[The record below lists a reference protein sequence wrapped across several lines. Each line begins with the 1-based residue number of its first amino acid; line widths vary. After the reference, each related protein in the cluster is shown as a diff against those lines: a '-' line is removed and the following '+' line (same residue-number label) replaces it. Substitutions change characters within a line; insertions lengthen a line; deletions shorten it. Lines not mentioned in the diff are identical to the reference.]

1 MDTHFSSLQM
11 IKDQLGIDGESIDE
25 LRSKIRAIQMKYHPD
40 KNGGDF
46 VDEETKKQYLKL
58 DEAISYIDTLKKQ
71 ENFDLVTISA
81 VTDLT
86 RAVTAMVTAQN
97 EVSNKETQLS
107 SEIGRSI
114 ENYSSRLKIPKIALT
129 AITVAISAI
138 WMFPNTVKDHPV
150 LSRFINFESM
160 TISIIWLYILFGAV
174 FFWFI
179 TWRKEES
186 NKEFQESLKT
196 ESIQNSLFTKFI
208 KNVDSGTFTLEEFV
222 EFIMHSHRNRTLIF
236 PPFRYSSQ
244 IDSSLAHATAEVI
257 LERAIKRDALKSYN
271 SGSISTM
278 YKITI

>member
-1 MDTHFSSLQM
+1 
-11 IKDQLGIDGESIDE
+11 
-25 LRSKIRAIQMKYHPD
+25 
-40 KNGGDF
+40 
-46 VDEETKKQYLKL
+46 
-58 DEAISYIDTLKKQ
+58 
-71 ENFDLVTISA
+71 
-81 VTDLT
+81 
-86 RAVTAMVTAQN
+86 MVTAQN

>member
-1 MDTHFSSLQM
+1 MGTHFSSLQM
-11 IKDQLGIDGESIDE
+11 MKDQLGIDGESIDE

-86 RAVTAMVTAQN
+86 KAVTAMVTAQN

-160 TISIIWLYILFGAV
+160 TISIMWLYILFGAV

-196 ESIQNSLFTKFI
+196 ESIQNRLFTKFI